1 MRKQIFNKAKPV
13 AGIFIGGLEGIGA
26 EVALFRGIRNG
37 RPTYFL
43 GAPGRRT
50 GILPRENLSSSVP
63 TVQNLWNQQS
73 TITGRCQES
82 ADAVGPPRGTL
93 TVTDARLKSFRA
105 HRFVITA

>member
-50 GILPRENLSSSVP
+50 GICRER
-63 TVQNLWNQQS
+63 TCRVQSPQYRICGINNQRSQVVVKNQQM
-73 TITGRCQES
+73 RW
-82 ADAVGPPRGTL
+82 
-93 TVTDARLKSFRA
+93 A
-105 HRFVITA
+105 HRVAHLP